1 MSQSQTA
8 SSLDIPVDGDAELV
22 TARQACAMLGVK
34 LSTLYTY
41 VSRGRLHPVAQAGT
55 RANLYRRAEIES
67 LLGRGATRGGAGGQ
81 AGPALG
87 GSSPV
92 IQSGITAITPQG
104 PRYRGH
110 LAADLVRYPGAFE
123 NVAELLWSGVLPG
136 SRHVWPAEPVDVDMQ
151 AVMDA
156 MRVQRMPQLR
166 MMRVLS
172 LATTAMGGGTL
183 AEELRS
189 GSITRYSR
197 QMLFAFAGCFGLL
210 GPAHRYHEIEG
221 EQALAEHILQALGIA
236 PAPGLVDAVNAA
248 LILSA
253 DHDLSPATFA
263 ARVAASAG
271 SGLHACVVAAL
282 ATHVGSTLAGGCDLT
297 DHLIRHFEAPRQI
310 QSRVD
315 QAQRNGERLPGFGMG
330 QYPEGDPRAAQLIEI
345 AHRLGAPSRQAEMA
359 FRFIEC
365 VKAQLGLLPDIKTGL
380 AAVCVAAGLPECAAS
395 ALWGMGRAAGWIAHV
410 LEQRLAGFQVRPRS
424 QYTALGCATP

>member
-1 MSQSQTA
+1 MPSSQPLPSV
-8 SSLDIPVDGDAELV
+8 DIPAADAAELV
-22 TARQACAMLGVK
+22 TAKQACAMLGVK
-34 LSTLYTY
+34 LATLYTY

-55 RANLYRRAEIES
+55 RANLYRRDEIES
-67 LLGRGATRGGAGGQ
+67 LLGRGLVRAAT
-81 AGPALG
+81 GPAASTLA

-92 IQSGITAITPQG
+92 IQSSITAITPQG

-156 MRVQRMPQLR
+156 MCVQRMPQLR

-172 LATTAMGGGTL
+172 LAATAMGGGTL

-210 GPAHRYHEIEG
+210 GPAHRYHEIQG
-221 EQALAEHILQALGIA
+221 EQALAEHVLQAVGIDPE
-236 PAPGLVDAVNAA
+236 PASVDAVNAA

-263 ARVAASAG
+263 ARIAASTG

-282 ATHVGSTLAGGCDLT
+282 ATHVGSTLAGGCDLA
-297 DHLIRHFEAPRQI
+297 DHLIRHFDAPAQI
-310 QSRVD
+310 QARVD
-315 QAQRNGERLPGFGMG
+315 QAERNRERLPGFGPA
-330 QYPEGDPRAAQLIEI
+330 QYSEADPRAAQLIEI
-345 AHRLGAPSRQAEMA
+345 AHQLGAPSREAEMA

-365 VKAQLGLLPDIKTGL
+365 VTERLGLQPDIKLGL
-380 AAVCVAAGLPECAAS
+380 AAVCVAAGLPECSAS
-395 ALWGMGRAAGWIAHV
+395 ALWGMGRTAGWIAHM
-410 LEQRLAGFQVRPRS
+410 LEQRLAGVQLRPRS
-424 QYTALGCATP
+424 QYTALGAAAQ